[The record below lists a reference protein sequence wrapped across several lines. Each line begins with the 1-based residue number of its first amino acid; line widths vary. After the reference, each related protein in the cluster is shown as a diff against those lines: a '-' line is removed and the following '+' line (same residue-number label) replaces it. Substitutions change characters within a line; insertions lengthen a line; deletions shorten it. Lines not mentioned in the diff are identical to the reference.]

1 MRILSYIMDSY
12 EPPGAVLRKKA
23 QAYYDPGRLHT
34 TMRFFL
40 NGNEVSCDT
49 NPERSLLQYL
59 RGDMRITSA
68 KDGCSAQAACG
79 ACMVEVDGKPRL
91 ACVTRLSTLENAHVT
106 TIEGWPENVR
116 RIIGR
121 AFVDAG
127 AVQCGFCTPGM
138 LTRTKILLENNPKP
152 TRAEIKA
159 ALKQNVCR
167 CTGYVKI
174 IEAIELAARALRAGR
189 EIELYEP
196 GKVGTRQP
204 KYDAW
209 YKAIGQSPFVND
221 LTLPDMLF
229 GALRM
234 SDHPRARVLSI
245 NTERAAAM
253 PGVERILT
261 AADVPG
267 QRKIGLIENDWPLYI
282 AVGEITHSIADVLA
296 CVVAASEEEARAA
309 AAAIEIAYEEL
320 PVVAD
325 VESAARGDIQVHDDR
340 PNLAKECVLKRG
352 CDPDADSILA
362 ASAYVAR
369 GVFTTQRV
377 EHAFLEPEC
386 ALAEPWEMATT
397 GRYTLPSVGCGC
409 EDGLYASLRDE
420 QHCVPSCGM
429 DAASKRGDADVRTAA
444 RAQNFLNIKDAGVKV
459 YTQSQGP
466 YEDRRQLAL
475 LLGLPESRVNVI
487 RIASGGGFGGKED
500 LTVQGHAALGAYLT
514 GRPVKVC
521 LTRTESITMHP
532 KRHPFIMEYAV
543 GCDRHGKLTAVKA
556 RLQADTGSYLS
567 VGCKVIE
574 RAVSHAAGA
583 YFVPCMDIEGRAW
596 YTNNIA
602 CGAMRGFGVN
612 QVVFAMESCIAE
624 LCEKGNFDRWQF
636 RYDNA
641 LVEGSLFSSGQI
653 LHNVAVR
660 ETLQSLKDDFYRNRY
675 TGIACSIKNCGVGNG
690 MNDECDVKVE
700 IAAPDRIVLHHG
712 WSEMGQGVD
721 TVAVQMLCDKTGIRP
736 EHVTVRV
743 ETRFEAK
750 AGMTT
755 SSRGTSL
762 LGNSVLDAVAKIL
775 ADMDTGKTIADLV
788 GKTYTG
794 HWCCDWSTAIGD
806 ETGKAACLHYS
817 YSYAAQLVILDE
829 ESGKIERIIA
839 AHDAGRIVNPTL
851 FEGQVQ
857 GSVHMGMGYAL
868 SENLPMKDGRLV
880 RTRFRELGLVPIA
893 DVPEIVVKGV
903 EVHDP
908 HGPYGAKGIGEIGLV
923 ATAAAIADAYA
934 QYDGKR
940 RYSLPLTPPQK

>member
-1 MRILSYIMDSY
+1 M
-12 EPPGAVLRKKA
+12 
-23 QAYYDPGRLHT
+23 Q
-34 TMRFFL
+34 FFL

-59 RGDMRITSA
+59 REDKHITSV

-91 ACVTRLSTLENAHVT
+91 ACVTRMSSLENAHIT
-106 TIEGWPENVR
+106 TIDGWPENVR
-116 RIIGR
+116 QILGR

-138 LTRTKILLENNPKP
+138 LTRTKILLENNPSP
-152 TRAEIKA
+152 TRQEIIA

-189 EIELYEP
+189 GIELYAP

-209 YKAIGQSPFVND
+209 YKAIGQSPFTND

-234 SDHPRARVLSI
+234 SDYPRARVLSI
-245 NTERAAAM
+245 STEKAAGM

-267 QRKIGLIENDWPLYI
+267 QRKIGLIENDWPLFI
-282 AVGEITHSIADVLA
+282 AAGEITHSISDVLA
-296 CVVAASEEEARAA
+296 CVVAASEEQARAA
-309 AAAIEIAYEEL
+309 AATIEIAYEEL
-320 PVVAD
+320 PVVSD
-325 VESAARGDIQVHDDR
+325 MEIAARGGIQVHDDR
-340 PNLAKECVLKRG
+340 PNLAKECFLKRG
-352 CDPDADSILA
+352 CNPDADAILA
-362 ASAYVAR
+362 ASAHVAR

-386 ALAEPWEMATT
+386 AIAEPWVM
-397 GRYTLPSVGCGC
+397 
-409 EDGLYASLRDE
+409 
-420 QHCVPSCGM
+420 
-429 DAASKRGDADVRTAA
+429 DADVRTAA
-444 RAQNFLNIKDAGVKV
+444 RRNALTPEGASRAQDAGVKI

-475 LLGLPESRVNVI
+475 LLGLPESRINVVLL
-487 RIASGGGFGGKED
+487 ASGGGFGGKED
-500 LTVQGHAALGAYLT
+500 LTVQGFAALAAYLIR
-514 GRPVKVC
+514 RPVKVR

-583 YFVPCMDIEGRAW
+583 YFVPCMDVEGRAW
-596 YTNNIA
+596 YTNNIPS
-602 CGAMRGFGVN
+602 GAMRGFGVN

-624 LCEKGNFDRWQF
+624 LCEKGGFDRWQF

-641 LVEGSLFSSGQI
+641 LVEGSLFASGQI

-660 ETLQSLKDDFYRNRY
+660 ETLQSLKDDFYRHRY

-690 MNDECDVKVE
+690 MKDECEIKVE
-700 IAAPDRIVLHHG
+700 IAAPDHIVLHHG

-721 TVAVQMLCDKTGIRP
+721 TVAVQMLCDKTGIQP
-736 EHVTVRV
+736 EYVTVRV
-743 ETRFEAK
+743 ETRFEAR

-762 LGNSVLDAVAKIL
+762 LGNAVLNAVAKIL

-788 GKTYTG
+788 GKTYPG
-794 HWCCDWSTAIGD
+794 YWCCDWSTEIGSSD
-806 ETGKAACLHYS
+806 PRENAASMPRAGSTPPCSDPPCIHYS
-817 YSYAAQLVILDE
+817 YSYAAQLVILNE
-829 ESGKIERIIA
+829 ESGRIERIVA

-857 GSVHMGMGYAL
+857 GSVHMGIGYAL
-868 SENLPMKDGRLV
+868 SEDLPMKDGRLV
-880 RTRFRELGLVPIA
+880 HTRFRELGLVPIA
-893 DVPEIVVKGV
+893 DVPEIVVKAV

-934 QYDGKR
+934 QYDGER
-940 RYSLPLTPPQK
+940 RYTLPLKPVQKQER